1 MDEGMDEGIL
11 AHLLANP
18 NHMKKNQSKNY
29 NYQLHNDLMVTLTK
43 IFPEYELNDH
53 DHDIILKKIEKLCKD
68 LFIEKTVNN
77 IVDTIISDI
86 ILDYEQ
92 V

>member
-1 MDEGMDEGIL
+1 
-11 AHLLANP
+11 
-18 NHMKKNQSKNY
+18 
-29 NYQLHNDLMVTLTK
+29 MVTLTK

-68 LFIEKTVNN
+68 LFIEKTANN